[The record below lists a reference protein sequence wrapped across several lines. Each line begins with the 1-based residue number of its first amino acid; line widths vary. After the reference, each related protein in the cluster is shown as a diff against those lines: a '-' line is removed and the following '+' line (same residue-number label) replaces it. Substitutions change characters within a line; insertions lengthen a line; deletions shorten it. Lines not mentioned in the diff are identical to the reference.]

1 MLVDIELRHS
11 ATSEIFQSVS
21 IELLQQGVL
30 GWNVEATPLLK
41 WESNDKGLVDSQEE
55 MIYTTEIPSIYD
67 VVRDAEM
74 QGTKLMKTLHA
85 AKKER
90 EMPPSEPMLAY
101 MSDIETQMK
110 LQMLFEHLDFDV
122 SGNKIVVPLTAAQ
135 KEEVQKFFRSQEQP
149 LAKLMKFRKHVKHWI
164 ASRAEI
170 NIRKTSEL
178 KHPQSLRVL

>member
-85 AKKER
+85 AKKE
-90 EMPPSEPMLAY
+90 
-101 MSDIETQMK
+101 
-110 LQMLFEHLDFDV
+110 
-122 SGNKIVVPLTAAQ
+122 
-135 KEEVQKFFRSQEQP
+135 
-149 LAKLMKFRKHVKHWI
+149 
-164 ASRAEI
+164 
-170 NIRKTSEL
+170 
-178 KHPQSLRVL
+178 

>member
-1 MLVDIELRHS
+1 
-11 ATSEIFQSVS
+11 
-21 IELLQQGVL
+21 
-30 GWNVEATPLLK
+30 
-41 WESNDKGLVDSQEE
+41 
-55 MIYTTEIPSIYD
+55 
-67 VVRDAEM
+67 
-74 QGTKLMKTLHA
+74 
-85 AKKER
+85 
-90 EMPPSEPMLAY
+90 MPPSEPMLAY